1 MGVFFRFP
9 GRGRR
14 SAGLLRSG
22 RIRELDNSQRLRL
35 SKLCEINHDVRV
47 QVERWNWEAE
57 FYELAWREAG
67 NTTIHIEAFQPPWDT
82 AQTVERSLDADTIV
96 DVPWRVPRPVSD
108 VEQAADLGISVS
120 PEGYPFQVAVEL
132 ATVEPLQ
139 LAALV
144 HDFAKTPACLVIY
157 KRGRKAKTP
166 SMVEPIA
173 TPTKAEPTSVPVV
186 PAPPVAARAMVA
198 VVAVAASEPVVVAK
212 PQPYEH
218 CWQSNAISDCCSR
231 RIRPFDPAIFRKT
244 SIRCVNTASIKSDFL
259 AAKAKN
265 ASVIMDATGWKQGLV
280 KPIALSVDSVFFC
293 VLDHQTQWIWCCSIP
308 KDALYT
314 LLDQSKA
321 GSESAYVA
329 GCGLMISECAAA
341 GNGVNPNKTSWRSPC
356 PPTSWH
362 H

>member
-1 MGVFFRFP
+1 M
-9 GRGRR
+9 
-14 SAGLLRSG
+14 
-22 RIRELDNSQRLRL
+22 LDKSQRLRL

-212 PQPYEH
+212 PQPYE
-218 CWQSNAISDCCSR
+218 QLLAIQRDIGLLQQKDQAFRPRDFSKNIDSMR
-231 RIRPFDPAIFRKT
+231 EHRI
-244 SIRCVNTASIKSDFL
+244 
-259 AAKAKN
+259 
-265 ASVIMDATGWKQGLV
+265 
-280 KPIALSVDSVFFC
+280 
-293 VLDHQTQWIWCCSIP
+293 
-308 KDALYT
+308 
-314 LLDQSKA
+314 
-321 GSESAYVA
+321 
-329 GCGLMISECAAA
+329 
-341 GNGVNPNKTSWRSPC
+341 NKI
-356 PPTSWH
+356 
-362 H
+362 